1 MDFKSFVKNSALGIL
16 LNKTETAPTENVA
29 NEKGPVRTQES
40 VVSGPTLAKSRHG
53 IDRNFEPNPPPRSQ
67 AHSEPSPSSSH
78 TLLASLLSSTPCAP
92 TPSGTHLSQGVIHHP
107 HASNPP
113 TRAVLP
119 QARVAPITPPIVPNT
134 ANQPKP
140 PTIPA
145 EGHPRLEKARFQGLF
160 AVSLSTANLDLLS
173 YVAVVM
179 DKGTLLVPS
188 NEAEPL
194 LNGNLELGKRFNL
207 KLLRHDPDRVSFD
220 RVELNLGVKKY
231 CVEKP
236 GSAAK
241 VVNQLNEKPSFYLQ
255 ATAVVRVDSFLV
267 RERQR
272 RWVVVAKLL
281 SEGFWAGG
289 VQDWRNQS
297 PEVWKEQCELVH
309 HPDLKCFLQR
319 CNKSTAVPPASGL
332 TPSLPTSPSVASS
345 SIASI
350 SLISTPT
357 VPDIRYPALSINQA
371 LSCTLCINCKRKFK
385 YAIEFLFHFTFK
397 KTCLRVVL
405 KRRSDKSLF
414 FEKLNQTIQS
424 KVLVPESSLCCLKS
438 VGMGTES
445 RVCGFRST
453 SVLQY
458 CMHSDKHVPDSG
470 ELFACCLCTGL
481 FFTPF
486 SIYRHK
492 CFVRLELKDGKVLRP
507 NQLFSVYAAVSSKT
521 LDLLLAC
528 PSCGKRYDYISGLL
542 NHLKKS
548 NSRCLAALSC
558 NYTKFLT
565 PERNL
570 SLSKLFL
577 SKFGLVEV
585 PTQCEV
591 CQEMLISELAYC
603 MHKDHHTVAGDAK
616 FVCKGCQADCTSP
629 CAFYR
634 HTCSSP
640 EVKHY
645 NPHLD
650 HFSFHRWLGVRCVRE
665 PLPMRSVT

>member
-1 MDFKSFVKNSALGIL
+1 MKNMDFKSFVKNSALGIL
-16 LNKTETAPTENVA
+16 LKSSESATAENAENKKEPVASRESFASHIDSQNKQHGTNTNIDPDTLPKTQVPWHSQPT
-29 NEKGPVRTQES
+29 
-40 VVSGPTLAKSRHG
+40 
-53 IDRNFEPNPPPRSQ
+53 
-67 AHSEPSPSSSH
+67 PSSS
-78 TLLASLLSSTPCAP
+78 LLANLLSATPCAT
-92 TPSGTHLSQGVIHHP
+92 TPARSAQDQVLEQISSKSVIRHP

-113 TRAVLP
+113 TLAVLP
-119 QARVAPITPPIVPNT
+119 QARVTPTTPPIVPNR
-134 ANQPKP
+134 AENPQPP
-140 PTIPA
+140 ITP
-145 EGHPRLEKARFQGLF
+145 GHPRLEKARFLGLF
-160 AVSLSTANLDLLS
+160 AVSLSTANLDS
-173 YVAVVM
+173 IRYVAVVM

-194 LNGNLELGKRFNL
+194 LSGNLELGKKFSL

-255 ATAVVRVDSFLV
+255 ATAVVRVDSFLA
-267 RERQR
+267 RERLR
-272 RWVVVAKLL
+272 RWVIVAKLL
-281 SEGFWAGG
+281 GEGFWAGG

-297 PEVWKEQCELVH
+297 PEAWKEQCKLVG

-319 CNKSTAVPPASGL
+319 CNNPTSAAASSA
-332 TPSLPTSPSVASS
+332 PIHISSLPSNAIVPSS

-350 SLISTPT
+350 SLQGNIQSSLLTTPT
-357 VPDIRYPALSINQA
+357 VPDIRYPALSVSQA

-424 KVLVPESSLCCLKS
+424 KVQVPESSLCCLKS
-438 VGMGTES
+438 VGMGAES

-492 CFVRLELKDGKVLRP
+492 CFVRLELENGKLLRP
-507 NQLFSVYAAVSSKT
+507 NQLFSVYAAVSKKT
-521 LDLLLAC
+521 LTLLLAC
-528 PSCGKRYDYISGLL
+528 PSCGKKYDYISGLL

-548 NSRCLAALSC
+548 NSRCLAALSG
-558 NYTKFLT
+558 NYTKYLT

-570 SLSKLFL
+570 SLGKLFL
-577 SKFGLVEV
+577 DKFGLAEIA
-585 PTQCEV
+585 TQCEV
-591 CQEMLISELAYC
+591 CQEMLVSELAYC

-640 EVKHY
+640 EVRLKF
-645 NPHLD
+645 L
-650 HFSFHRWLGVRCVRE
+650 FR
-665 PLPMRSVT
+665 

>member
-16 LNKTETAPTENVA
+16 LKSPETAPTENVS
-29 NEKGPVRTQES
+29 NEIGPVGAQETVDGS
-40 VVSGPTLAKSRHG
+40 NLARSRHG
-53 IDRNFEPNPPPRSQ
+53 IDSRNFDQNPPSRSQ
-67 AHSEPSPSSSH
+67 ALLHPQPVPSTSH

-92 TPSGTHLSQGVIHHP
+92 TPAHPSQEKSLDQISSKSLTRHP

-113 TRAVLP
+113 TQAVLP
-119 QARVAPITPPIVPNT
+119 QVRVAPTTPPIVPNPS
-134 ANQPKP
+134 NNPLP
-140 PTIPA
+140 PIIPA
-145 EGHPRLEKARFQGLF
+145 GGHPRLEKARFQGLF
-160 AVSLSTANLDLLS
+160 AVSLSTANLDSLS

-188 NEAEPL
+188 TEAEPL

-231 CVEKP
+231 SVEKP

-272 RWVVVAKLL
+272 RWVIASKLL

-319 CNKSTAVPPASGL
+319 CNKSTAVPPAQGL
-332 TPSLPTSPSVASS
+332 ISSIPSVPSS
-345 SIASI
+345 STAPL
-350 SLISTPT
+350 SLLSTPT
-357 VPDIRYPALSINQA
+357 VPDIRYPALSVSQA

-438 VGMGTES
+438 VGMGAES

-470 ELFACCLCTGL
+470 ELFACCICTGL

-492 CFVRLELKDGKVLRP
+492 CFVRLELDNGKLLRP
-507 NQLFSVYAAVSSKT
+507 NQLFSVYAAVSSTT

-577 SKFGLVEV
+577 SQFGLVEV

-640 EVKHY
+640 EVKDQK
-645 NPHLD
+645 PEKSLIPSLL
-650 HFSFHRWLGVRCVRE
+650 FR
-665 PLPMRSVT
+665 

>member
-16 LNKTETAPTENVA
+16 LKSSETGSTENVA
-29 NEKGPVRTQES
+29 NEKEPVGGQES
-40 VVSGPTLAKSRHG
+40 VVSGYSLPQSRHG
-53 IDRNFEPNPPPRSQ
+53 IGTNIDPNPPSRSQ
-67 AHSEPSPSSSH
+67 TTSHSQPSSSH
-78 TLLASLLSSTPCAP
+78 GLLASLLSSTPCAP
-92 TPSGTHLSQGVIHHP
+92 TPSHLEQSALEQISSKSGIRHP
-107 HASNPP
+107 HANNPP
-113 TRAVLP
+113 TQAVLP
-119 QARVAPITPPIVPNT
+119 QARVAPTTPPIVPNA
-134 ANQPKP
+134 ANNPLNSP
-140 PTIPA
+140 IIPA
-145 EGHPRLEKARFQGLF
+145 GGHPRLEKARFQGLF
-160 AVSLSTANLDLLS
+160 AVSLSTANLDSIS

-188 NEAEPL
+188 LEAEPL

-272 RWVVVAKLL
+272 RWVIVAKLL
-281 SEGFWAGG
+281 SQGFWAGG

-319 CNKSTAVPPASGL
+319 CKKSTAVPPAPGL
-332 TPSLPTSPSVASS
+332 APSLPSSPSVP
-345 SIASI
+345 SISSI
-350 SLISTPT
+350 SLLSTPT
-357 VPDIRYPALSINQA
+357 VPDIRYPALSVSQA

-492 CFVRLELKDGKVLRP
+492 CFVRLELDNGKVLRP
-507 NQLFSVYAAVSSKT
+507 NQLFSVYAAVSANT

-528 PSCGKRYDYISGLL
+528 PSCGKRYDYVSGLL

-565 PERNL
+565 QERNL

-577 SKFGLVEV
+577 DKFGLVEV

-640 EVKHY
+640 EVMKHC
-645 NPHLD
+645 NPH
-650 HFSFHRWLGVRCVRE
+650 F
-665 PLPMRSVT
+665 